1 MPEVVDNYAYSLARI
16 NWDLFGTLTFTKSVP
31 PTKRAF
37 GMAWAH
43 FYQAAKLVNRP
54 YGQLLI
60 ALRPELG
67 EMFGRFHFHYL
78 LGGTLASNVITL
90 AHTLEYKW
98 AGFSGLGA
106 LSKIRA
112 YDRTKAGVEYVTK
125 CLSSGTLGAN
135 EYELRKF
142 NLSDSVTLSRSVFRV
157 IESAERIGMAHAAC
171 ARKIMAGA
179 EPVAS

>member
-16 NWDLFGTLTFTKSVP
+16 DWDLFGTLTFTKSVP

-67 EMFGRFHFHYL
+67 ELFGRFHFHYL
-78 LGGTLASNVITL
+78 LGGTRTSNAITL
-90 AHTLEYKW
+90 AHTLNI
-98 AGFSGLGA
+98 SG
-106 LSKIRA
+106 R
-112 YDRTKAGVEYVTK
+112 
-125 CLSSGTLGAN
+125 
-135 EYELRKF
+135 
-142 NLSDSVTLSRSVFRV
+142 VFRV
-157 IESAERIGMAHAAC
+157 SVRSQEFGHMTTRKLVWHTAPSVCPTERLGRTSMN
-171 ARKIMAGA
+171 
-179 EPVAS
+179 